1 MQGRLPPG
9 APVLSGIGSLPTSL
23 LRCMLR
29 SAGTTVTLTA
39 ASACSSRRLA
49 NKGRTSQQFMPASVA
64 SNPTPLPHGRR
75 VRLTMTTT
83 QRTTRFSAPQIV
95 TRWASFHP
103 PHYSTQM
110 YDPVCGMDNVTYSN
124 ECFLRKAECS
134 SRMVIQVWAGG
145 QCFCIKTVKGST
157 HRLLHTGCGR
167 RSQFGQRSHSYRV
180 RCCVPL
186 CFQTCLRVRWCVQ
199 SSHAKNTL

>member
-29 SAGTTVTLTA
+29 CVGMTVTPTA
-39 ASACSSRRLA
+39 ASACSSKQLA
-49 NKGRTSQQFMPASVA
+49 NKGRTSQQSMPASVA

-75 VRLTMTTT
+75 VKLTMTTT

-95 TRWASFHP
+95 TRWASSHP
-103 PHYSTQM
+103 PHFSTQM

-134 SRMVIQVWAGG
+134 SRMVIQVWGD
-145 QCFCIKTVKGST
+145 QYMF
-157 HRLLHTGCGR
+157 
-167 RSQFGQRSHSYRV
+167 F
-180 RCCVPL
+180 
-186 CFQTCLRVRWCVQ
+186 
-199 SSHAKNTL
+199 